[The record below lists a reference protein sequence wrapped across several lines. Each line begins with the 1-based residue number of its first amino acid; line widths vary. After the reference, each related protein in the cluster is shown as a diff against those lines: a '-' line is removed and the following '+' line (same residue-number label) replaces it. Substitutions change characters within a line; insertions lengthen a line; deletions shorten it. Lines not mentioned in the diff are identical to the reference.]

1 MRYAHLIR
9 LSVFSHENGNS
20 EEILE
25 AFLRLFPFS
34 LEENKVKLER
44 TAAAGFNE
52 SKIQIFEVVLAK
64 ASLINQFLDFVTG
77 SLDENQ
83 KQTIIGQSESRLD
96 ENLDFFV
103 RFDKDQWVKNGK
115 LELTDAGNC
124 FHLKIGIAAFPKKR
138 EIALNAI
145 RELFA

>member
-1 MRYAHLIR
+1 MLSIAHQCIHQVDSNLIDQDD
-9 LSVFSHENGNS
+9 LLPQHN
-20 EEILE
+20 
-25 AFLRLFPFS
+25 
-34 LEENKVKLER
+34 
-44 TAAAGFNE
+44 
-52 SKIQIFEVVLAK
+52 LAH
-64 ASLINQFLDFVTG
+64 VTR
-77 SLDENQ
+77 SQLQ
-83 KQTIIGQSESRLD
+83 KDL
-96 ENLDFFV
+96 NFFV